1 MSMSRPG
8 AVPKVPTLPAG
19 DEVAAYSTYLEA
31 QKAVDYLSD
40 NKFPVENVTIV
51 GTDLRMVER
60 VTGRLTYGR
69 VALAGALSG
78 AWFGFFV
85 GLLITLFAGEAGFQ
99 VMFAGIALG
108 AGFGLL
114 FSVLSYAFTGGRRD
128 FTSSSQIVAATYAIL
143 CGHDHAS
150 DARAL
155 LMRSPGGLGK
165 SRGAA
170 TVGVPAP
177 VTPPVST
184 AQMPGAPGAQAV
196 GGQVPGAEPSQPAAA
211 PTRPTD
217 PRWVTPSGE
226 PRYGAMRPA
235 AGAGGAG
242 AGAGAGGGAGGAAP
256 AETPSAAPAGTPAA
270 APDAPAAAADAPAAA
285 PTDAPSDASQAESPT
300 PPDQAA
306 SAADS
311 QRQDESSD
319 QDDERTTRTTPR
331 YTNPYAPPS
340 DDQK

>member
-143 CGHDHAS
+143 CVHDHAS

-155 LMRSPGGLGK
+155 LMRSPSGLGK

-177 VTPPVST
+177 AAPPVPT
-184 AQMPGAPGAQAV
+184 QAPGADA
-196 GGQVPGAEPSQPAAA
+196 GATPPAAP

-217 PRWVTPSGE
+217 PRWVTPTGE
-226 PRYGAMRPA
+226 PRYGAMRPDSGGA
-235 AGAGGAG
+235 AGGAG
-242 AGAGAGGGAGGAAP
+242 AGGGTAGAGVGGAVA
-256 AETPSAAPAGTPAA
+256 SAGTPT
-270 APDAPAAAADAPAAA
+270 DAPA
-285 PTDAPSDASQAESPT
+285 DAPSDAPIDAQAGSPT
-300 PPDQAA
+300 PPDQA
-306 SAADS
+306 SDTPEN
-311 QRQDESSD
+311 QRPDATGTP
-319 QDDERTTRTTPR
+319 DDAPTSRTR
-331 YTNPYAPPS
+331 YSNPYAPPS

>member
-85 GLLITLFAGEAGFQ
+85 GLLLTLFSASSGFQ
-99 VMFAGIALG
+99 VMLAGIALG

-114 FSVLSYAFTGGRRD
+114 FSILSYAFTGGRRD

-143 CGHDHAS
+143 CAHDHAG
-150 DARAL
+150 DARAML
-155 LMRSPGGLGK
+155 VQSPSGLGK
-165 SRGAA
+165 ARGAA
-170 TVGVPAP
+170 SVGVPAAP
-177 VTPPVST
+177 AP
-184 AQMPGAPGAQAV
+184 PGAPAAQA
-196 GGQVPGAEPSQPAAA
+196 PAPTAPAA
-211 PTRPTD
+211 PRTPD

-226 PRYGAMRPA
+226 PRYGAMRP
-235 AGAGGAG
+235 GAG
-242 AGAGAGGGAGGAAP
+242 AGAG
-256 AETPSAAPAGTPAA
+256 SAAPVP
-270 APDAPAAAADAPAAA
+270 PSEAPAAPVEDSPAQPPVP
-285 PTDAPSDASQAESPT
+285 PTDNPSDPPAEPKDR
-300 PPDQAA
+300 PAPHQG
-306 SAADS
+306 
-311 QRQDESSD
+311 
-319 QDDERTTRTTPR
+319 
-331 YTNPYAPPS
+331 NPYAPPS

>member
-114 FSVLSYAFTGGRRD
+114 FSILSYTFTRGRRD

-143 CGHDHAS
+143 CGHEHAS

-155 LMRSPGGLGK
+155 LMRSPSGLGK
-165 SRGAA
+165 SRGNA

-177 VTPPVST
+177 VAPPAPV
-184 AQMPGAPGAQAV
+184 AQGPGAQA
-196 GGQVPGAEPSQPAAA
+196 PGADPTQPAGPSA
-211 PTRPTD
+211 RPTD

-226 PRYGAMRPA
+226 PRYGAMRP
-235 AGAGGAG
+235 GA
-242 AGAGAGGGAGGAAP
+242 AAP
-256 AETPSAAPAGTPAA
+256 AETPSGAPSG
-270 APDAPAAAADAPAAA
+270 APVDAPPSGAQSPADARTA
-285 PTDAPSDASQAESPT
+285 SPT

-306 SAADS
+306 ETPEGQRPDAASSPDDS
-311 QRQDESSD
+311 PTS
-319 QDDERTTRTTPR
+319 RTR
-331 YTNPYAPPS
+331 YTNPYAPPRN
-340 DDQK
+340 DQK

>member
-1 MSMSRPG
+1 MSRPG

-177 VTPPVST
+177 VTPPVSA
-184 AQMPGAPGAQAV
+184 AQMPGAPGAPGAQAV

-226 PRYGAMRPA
+226 PRYGAMRP
-235 AGAGGAG
+235 GAG
-242 AGAGAGGGAGGAAP
+242 AGAAP
-256 AETPSAAPAGTPAA
+256 AETPSAPPAGT
-270 APDAPAAAADAPAAA
+270 PAAA
-285 PTDAPSDASQAESPT
+285 PTDAPSGASPQTESPT

-311 QRQDESSD
+311 RRQDESDD

>member
-8 AVPKVPTLPAG
+8 VVPKVPTLPAG

-114 FSVLSYAFTGGRRD
+114 FSILSYTFTGGRRD

-177 VTPPVST
+177 VTPPIPS
-184 AQMPGAPGAQAV
+184 AQMPGAPGAGAQA
-196 GGQVPGAEPSQPAAA
+196 PGAEPAAA

-226 PRYGAMRPA
+226 PRYGAMRPDAGGA
-235 AGAGGAG
+235 AVGGAGGAG
-242 AGAGAGGGAGGAAP
+242 AAGAGPASADAP
-256 AETPSAAPAGTPAA
+256 SGAPAGTPAA
-270 APDAPAAAADAPAAA
+270 TTDAPAAVPSDAPA
-285 PTDAPSDASQAESPT
+285 DVPSGASPQTESPT

-306 SAADS
+306 SASDG
-311 QRQDESSD
+311 QRQDESDD

-340 DDQK
+340 EDQK

>member
-114 FSVLSYAFTGGRRD
+114 FSILSYTFTRGRRD

-143 CGHDHAS
+143 CGHEHAT

-155 LMRSPGGLGK
+155 LVRSPSGLGK
-165 SRGAA
+165 SRGNA

-177 VTPPVST
+177 MPPQ
-184 AQMPGAPGAQAV
+184 APAPQAPGAQA
-196 GGQVPGAEPSQPAAA
+196 PGVEPAQPAAPPA
-211 PTRPTD
+211 RPTD
-217 PRWVTPSGE
+217 PRWVTPTGE
-226 PRYGAMRPA
+226 PRYGAMRPGA
-235 AGAGGAG
+235 GAADAGAGGT
-242 AGAGAGGGAGGAAP
+242 AP
-256 AETPSAAPAGTPAA
+256 AETPSGTPSGAAPSTGAA
-270 APDAPAAAADAPAAA
+270 SGAPVDAPPSGAQAPDAPADGQTGSPAA
-285 PTDAPSDASQAESPT
+285 
-300 PPDQAA
+300 PDQAA
-306 SAADS
+306 QAPDD
-311 QRQDESSD
+311 QRQDATSSP
-319 QDDERTTRTTPR
+319 DDSPTARTR

>member
-143 CGHDHAS
+143 CVHDHAS

-155 LMRSPGGLGK
+155 LMRSPNGLGK

-177 VTPPVST
+177 AAPPVPT
-184 AQMPGAPGAQAV
+184 QAPGADA
-196 GGQVPGAEPSQPAAA
+196 GATPPAAP

-217 PRWVTPSGE
+217 PRWVTPTGE
-226 PRYGAMRPA
+226 PRYGAMRPDSGGA
-235 AGAGGAG
+235 AGGGAAGGAG
-242 AGAGAGGGAGGAAP
+242 AGGGTAGAGVGGAVAP
-256 AETPSAAPAGTPAA
+256 ADTPT
-270 APDAPAAAADAPAAA
+270 DAPA
-285 PTDAPSDASQAESPT
+285 DAPSDAPSDAQAGAPT

-306 SAADS
+306 SASDS
-311 QRQDESSD
+311 QRQDDSGD
-319 QDDERTTRTTPR
+319 KDDERTTRTTPR

>member
-114 FSVLSYAFTGGRRD
+114 FSILSYTFTRGRRD

-143 CGHDHAS
+143 CGHEHAS

-155 LMRSPGGLGK
+155 LMRSPSGLGK
-165 SRGAA
+165 SRGNA

-177 VTPPVST
+177 VAPQAPV
-184 AQMPGAPGAQAV
+184 AQGPGAQA
-196 GGQVPGAEPSQPAAA
+196 PGAEPTQPAGPPA
-211 PTRPTD
+211 RPTD
-217 PRWVTPSGE
+217 PRWVTPTGE
-226 PRYGAMRPA
+226 PRYGAMRPD
-235 AGAGGAG
+235 AGAGSAAGAG
-242 AGAGAGGGAGGAAP
+242 AGAGAGAAAP
-256 AETPSAAPAGTPAA
+256 AETPSGAPSGAPAG
-270 APDAPAAAADAPAAA
+270 APSAGAPGGAPPSGAQAPADAP
-285 PTDAPSDASQAESPT
+285 TSSPT
-300 PPDQAA
+300 PPGQAA
-306 SAADS
+306 PAPEDQRPDATSSPDDS
-311 QRQDESSD
+311 PTS
-319 QDDERTTRTTPR
+319 RTR
-331 YTNPYAPPS
+331 YRNPYAPPS

>member
-8 AVPKVPTLPAG
+8 VVPKVPTLPAG

-99 VMFAGIALG
+99 VMIAGIALG

-114 FSVLSYAFTGGRRD
+114 FSILSYTFTGGRRD

-143 CGHDHAS
+143 CAHDHAG

-155 LMRSPGGLGK
+155 LTRSPSGLGK
-165 SRGAA
+165 ARGTASVAVAA
-170 TVGVPAP
+170 PAA
-177 VTPPVST
+177 PP
-184 AQMPGAPGAQAV
+184 AAAPAPGAQ
-196 GGQVPGAEPSQPAAA
+196 VPDAGATPPAAP

-226 PRYGAMRPA
+226 PRYGAMRPGA
-235 AGAGGAG
+235 AGAAT
-242 AGAGAGGGAGGAAP
+242 P
-256 AETPSAAPAGTPAA
+256 AEPPS
-270 APDAPAAAADAPAAA
+270 
-285 PTDAPSDASQAESPT
+285 DAPSDAPADRPEPQALPAPSDT
-300 PPDQAA
+300 P
-306 SAADS
+306 AD
-311 QRQDESSD
+311 QRQDESTD
-319 QDDERTTRTTPR
+319 PDDVPTQRTTPR
-331 YTNPYAPPS
+331 STNPYAPPA
-340 DDQK
+340 DEK

>member
-85 GLLITLFAGEAGFQ
+85 GLLLTLFAGSSGFQ

-114 FSVLSYAFTGGRRD
+114 FSILSYSFTGGRRD
-128 FTSSSQIVAATYAIL
+128 FTSSSQIVAAAYAIL
-143 CGHDHAS
+143 CGHEHAS

-155 LMRSPGGLGK
+155 LVQSPGGLGK
-165 SRGAA
+165 ARGAA
-170 TVGVPAP
+170 SVGVPAP
-177 VTPPVST
+177 AAPAP
-184 AQMPGAPGAQAV
+184 AAPAPGVAPTA
-196 GGQVPGAEPSQPAAA
+196 PAAPA
-211 PTRPTD
+211 TPRTPD

-226 PRYGAMRPA
+226 PRYGAMRPGA
-235 AGAGGAG
+235 A
-242 AGAGAGGGAGGAAP
+242 GAAP
-256 AETPSAAPAGTPAA
+256 A
-270 APDAPAAAADAPAAA
+270 DAPVPPSDDPSDPPAEAGEPDDAP
-285 PTDAPSDASQAESPT
+285 TS
-300 PPDQAA
+300 
-306 SAADS
+306 
-311 QRQDESSD
+311 
-319 QDDERTTRTTPR
+319 RTTPQQG
-331 YTNPYAPPS
+331 NPYAPPT

>member
-114 FSVLSYAFTGGRRD
+114 FSILSYTFTGGRRD

-177 VTPPVST
+177 VAPPVSS
-184 AQMPGAPGAQAV
+184 AQMPGAPAV
-196 GGQVPGAEPSQPAAA
+196 GGQVPGAEPAAA
-211 PTRPTD
+211 PARPTD

-226 PRYGAMRPA
+226 PRYGAMRP
-235 AGAGGAG
+235 GAG
-242 AGAGAGGGAGGAAP
+242 AGAAP
-256 AETPSAAPAGTPAA
+256 AETPSGAPAGTPAA
-270 APDAPAAAADAPAAA
+270 TTDAPAAA
-285 PTDAPSDASQAESPT
+285 PADAPSDASPQTESPT

-306 SAADS
+306 SAADG
-311 QRQDESSD
+311 QRQDESDD

>member
-114 FSVLSYAFTGGRRD
+114 FSILSYTFTGGRRD

-177 VTPPVST
+177 VAPPVAS

-196 GGQVPGAEPSQPAAA
+196 GGQVPGAEPAAA
-211 PTRPTD
+211 PARPTD

-226 PRYGAMRPA
+226 PRYGAMRPGAGA
-235 AGAGGAG
+235 AGAAG
-242 AGAGAGGGAGGAAP
+242 AAAGAAP
-256 AETPSAAPAGTPAA
+256 TEAPSGAPAGTPAA
-270 APDAPAAAADAPAAA
+270 TTDAPAAVPSDTPA
-285 PTDAPSDASQAESPT
+285 DAPSDASAPTGSPT

-306 SAADS
+306 SAVDG
-311 QRQDESSD
+311 QRQDESDD

>member
-114 FSVLSYAFTGGRRD
+114 FSILSYTFTGGRRD

-143 CGHDHAS
+143 CVHDHAG

-155 LMRSPGGLGK
+155 LMRSPSGLGK

-177 VTPPVST
+177 
-184 AQMPGAPGAQAV
+184 MAPSAPAAPAQA
-196 GGQVPGAEPSQPAAA
+196 GATPTAPVASPAS
-211 PTRPTD
+211 RPTD
-217 PRWVTPSGE
+217 TRWVTPTGE
-226 PRYGAMRPA
+226 PRYGAMRP
-235 AGAGGAG
+235 GGGGAG
-242 AGAGAGGGAGGAAP
+242 AGAAP
-256 AETPSAAPAGTPAA
+256 ADAPV
-270 APDAPAAAADAPAAA
+270 DAPAAQPEPPTGEAPADAPTESPAA
-285 PTDAPSDASQAESPT
+285 PEP
-300 PPDQAA
+300 
-306 SAADS
+306 
-311 QRQDESSD
+311 SSD
-319 QDDERTTRTTPR
+319 TPDTPADQRPDEAVSPDDTPTVRTTPR
-331 YTNPYAPPS
+331 HANPYAPPS
-340 DDQK
+340 DDQR

>member
-85 GLLITLFAGEAGFQ
+85 GLLLTLFAGSSGFQ

-114 FSVLSYAFTGGRRD
+114 FSILSYSFTGGRRD

-155 LMRSPGGLGK
+155 LAQSPSGLGK
-165 SRGAA
+165 SRGTA

-177 VTPPVST
+177 TAPP
-184 AQMPGAPGAQAV
+184 AYGAQ
-196 GGQVPGAEPSQPAAA
+196 PPAAA
-211 PTRPTD
+211 PSAPAAPATRPAD

-226 PRYGAMRPA
+226 PRYGAMRPGSQVPA
-235 AGAGGAG
+235 APSADTTPGAPGATPASGTPSGGVGAG
-242 AGAGAGGGAGGAAP
+242 AEAESGQPAP
-256 AETPSAAPAGTPAA
+256 G
-270 APDAPAAAADAPAAA
+270 A
-285 PTDAPSDASQAESPT
+285 PTDAPTAQDSGSDRPT
-300 PPDQAA
+300 AA
-306 SAADS
+306 AA
-311 QRQDESSD
+311 D
-319 QDDERTTRTTPR
+319 QDDVPTSRTTPPA
-331 YTNPYAPPS
+331 NPYAPPN

>member
-114 FSVLSYAFTGGRRD
+114 FSILSYTFTGGRRD

-143 CGHDHAS
+143 CGHDHAG

-155 LMRSPGGLGK
+155 LMRSPSGLGK

-170 TVGVPAP
+170 SVGVPAP
-177 VTPPVST
+177 VASPP
-184 AQMPGAPGAQAV
+184 APASGV
-196 GGQVPGAEPSQPAAA
+196 EPVAPVAPPAS
-211 PTRPTD
+211 RPTD
-217 PRWVTPSGE
+217 PRWVTPTGE
-226 PRYGAMRPA
+226 PRYGAMRP
-235 AGAGGAG
+235 GAG
-242 AGAGAGGGAGGAAP
+242 AGAGAGASGAGADGAGAVVP
-256 AETPSAAPAGTPAA
+256 A
-270 APDAPAAAADAPAAA
+270 
-285 PTDAPSDASQAESPT
+285 DAPSDAPAQPGTPTGTPTGGGAGQADAPTGVDSPAPPT
-300 PPDQAA
+300 PPSDNSPDQRPDRTAG
-306 SAADS
+306 ADDAPTS
-311 QRQDESSD
+311 
-319 QDDERTTRTTPR
+319 RTAPR
-331 YTNPYAPPS
+331 HSNPYAPPS
-340 DDQK
+340 DD

>member
-114 FSVLSYAFTGGRRD
+114 FSILSYTFTGGRRD

-155 LMRSPGGLGK
+155 LMRSPSGLGK

-177 VTPPVST
+177 VAPPTVPGQPPVT
-184 AQMPGAPGAQAV
+184 GPPA
-196 GGQVPGAEPSQPAAA
+196 PAAPPA
-211 PTRPTD
+211 SRPTD
-217 PRWVTPSGE
+217 PRWVTPTGE
-226 PRYGAMRPA
+226 PRYGAMRPGS
-235 AGAGGAG
+235 GAG
-242 AGAGAGGGAGGAAP
+242 
-256 AETPSAAPAGTPAA
+256 TAPAGP
-270 APDAPAAAADAPAAA
+270 PSDAPA
-285 PTDAPSDASQAESPT
+285 DAPSNTSADGASDAPSQTESPT
-300 PPDQAA
+300 PPDQT
-306 SAADS
+306 SAAANG
-311 QRQDESSD
+311 QRQGESPD
-319 QDDERTTRTTPR
+319 QGDVPTQRTTPR
-331 YTNPYAPPS
+331 HTNPYAPPS

>member
-143 CGHDHAS
+143 CAHDHAS

-155 LMRSPGGLGK
+155 LMRSPSGLGK
-165 SRGAA
+165 SRGNA

-177 VTPPVST
+177 AVPPSPT
-184 AQMPGAPGAQAV
+184 AQA
-196 GGQVPGAEPSQPAAA
+196 PGAEPAQPAAT

-217 PRWVTPSGE
+217 PRWVTPTGE
-226 PRYGAMRPA
+226 PRYGAMRPGAGA
-235 AGAGGAG
+235 AGAP
-242 AGAGAGGGAGGAAP
+242 AP
-256 AETPSAAPAGTPAA
+256 AETPAGAPAGAPASTPTDAPTGTPA
-270 APDAPAAAADAPAAA
+270 DAPTGAPTGAPADAPA
-285 PTDAPSDASQAESPT
+285 DAPSDAPT
-300 PPDQAA
+300 PPDQASGA
-306 SAADS
+306 PDEQRPDTTGSPDDS
-311 QRQDESSD
+311 PTS
-319 QDDERTTRTTPR
+319 RTR
-331 YTNPYAPPS
+331 YSNPYAPPS

>member
-1 MSMSRPG
+1 MSRPG

-85 GLLITLFAGEAGFQ
+85 GLLLTLFAGGSSGFQ

-114 FSVLSYAFTGGRRD
+114 FSILSYSFTGGRRD

-143 CGHDHAS
+143 CGHDLAS

-155 LMRSPGGLGK
+155 LVQSPGGLGK
-165 SRGAA
+165 SRGGA
-170 TVGVPAP
+170 TVGS
-177 VTPPVST
+177 PPVYGT
-184 AQMPGAPGAQAV
+184 QAPAAAAPPTPGAPPA
-196 GGQVPGAEPSQPAAA
+196 PAAPPA
-211 PTRPTD
+211 RPTD

-226 PRYGAMRPA
+226 PRYGAMRPGSDTGA
-235 AGAGGAG
+235 GASGAGGSGAGGSGAGGSGAGSSGAGSSGASG
-242 AGAGAGGGAGGAAP
+242 AGAAAPGAAGP
-256 AETPSAAPAGTPAA
+256 GAPGTTAGDGPSDAAPAGST
-270 APDAPAAAADAPAAA
+270 
-285 PTDAPSDASQAESPT
+285 ESPET
-300 PPDQAA
+300 PPT
-306 SAADS
+306 SPGP
-311 QRQDESSD
+311 RPE
-319 QDDERTTRTTPR
+319 DDTPTSR
-331 YTNPYAPPS
+331 TNPYAPPT
-340 DDQK
+340 DD

>member
-114 FSVLSYAFTGGRRD
+114 FSVLSYTFTGGRRD

-143 CGHDHAS
+143 CVHDHAS

-155 LMRSPGGLGK
+155 LTRSPSGLGK
-165 SRGAA
+165 SRGTA

-177 VTPPVST
+177 AAPPAPT
-184 AQMPGAPGAQAV
+184 AQT
-196 GGQVPGAEPSQPAAA
+196 PGAEPARPAAP

-226 PRYGAMRPA
+226 PRYGAMRP
-235 AGAGGAG
+235 GAGGAG
-242 AGAGAGGGAGGAAP
+242 VAPEGGAPVDAP
-256 AETPSAAPAGTPAA
+256 VDAPAGEQPGPA
-270 APDAPAAAADAPAAA
+270 DSGAPAAGPQSEV
-285 PTDAPSDASQAESPT
+285 PTQPT
-300 PPDQAA
+300 PAPGAPEG
-306 SAADS
+306 
-311 QRQDESSD
+311 QRQDESDAPAS
-319 QDDERTTRTTPR
+319 PR
-331 YTNPYAPPS
+331 PANPYAPPR
-340 DDQK
+340 DDQ

>member
-177 VTPPVST
+177 VTPPVSA

-226 PRYGAMRPA
+226 PRYGAMRPG

-242 AGAGAGGGAGGAAP
+242 AGAAP

-270 APDAPAAAADAPAAA
+270 AP
-285 PTDAPSDASQAESPT
+285 TDAPSDASPQTESPT
-300 PPDQAA
+300 PPAVTT
-306 SAADS
+306 ADS
-311 QRQDESSD
+311 QRQDESDD

>member
-114 FSVLSYAFTGGRRD
+114 FSILSYTFTGGRRD

-143 CGHDHAS
+143 CGHDHAA

-155 LMRSPGGLGK
+155 LMRSPNGLGK

-177 VTPPVST
+177 ATPPT
-184 AQMPGAPGAQAV
+184 TPAGQPPA
-196 GGQVPGAEPSQPAAA
+196 GGPAAPA
-211 PTRPTD
+211 SRPTD
-217 PRWVTPSGE
+217 PRWVTPTGE
-226 PRYGAMRPA
+226 PRYGAMRPGSGG
-235 AGAGGAG
+235 AGDGGAG
-242 AGAGAGGGAGGAAP
+242 ASGAGAAP
-256 AETPSAAPAGTPAA
+256 AVPPSGAPV
-270 APDAPAAAADAPAAA
+270 
-285 PTDAPSDASQAESPT
+285 DAPSDAPAQTELPT
-300 PPDQAA
+300 PPNQAA
-306 SAADS
+306 SAADG
-311 QRQDESSD
+311 QRQDGSGD
-319 QDDERTTRTTPR
+319 QDDERTARITPR
-331 YTNPYAPPS
+331 HTNPYAPPS

>member
-114 FSVLSYAFTGGRRD
+114 FSILSYTFTGGRRD

-143 CGHDHAS
+143 CGHEHAS

-155 LMRSPGGLGK
+155 LMRSPSGLGK

-177 VTPPVST
+177 VAPPTVPGQPPV
-184 AQMPGAPGAQAV
+184 AGPPA
-196 GGQVPGAEPSQPAAA
+196 PAAPPA
-211 PTRPTD
+211 SRPTD
-217 PRWVTPSGE
+217 PRWVTPTGE
-226 PRYGAMRPA
+226 PRYGAMRPGSGAGSADGGA
-235 AGAGGAG
+235 AGAGSAGAAGDAGGTAG
-242 AGAGAGGGAGGAAP
+242 AGA
-256 AETPSAAPAGTPAA
+256 APAGP
-270 APDAPAAAADAPAAA
+270 PSDAPADAPTNA
-285 PTDAPSDASQAESPT
+285 PSNGASDAPSQTEPPT
-300 PPDQAA
+300 PPDQA
-306 SAADS
+306 SAAANG
-311 QRQDESSD
+311 QREDESAD
-319 QDDERTTRTTPR
+319 QDDVPTQRTTPR
-331 YTNPYAPPS
+331 RTNPYAPPS